1 MDDAVDVILG
11 QWARARPDVDVSP
24 MGVIGRVS
32 RASRL
37 LERGVKEELAGHGL
51 EAWEFDM
58 LATLLRSG
66 DGASMCMKDLSASAM
81 VSPGALTNRMDH
93 LVERGLVDRRPAP
106 GNRRMTLVALTD
118 EGRRVAN
125 EVLERHAAN
134 EHRLLSGLSAA
145 DRDALAALLRKLLLS
160 LGDTAPDQ
168 HTPGTAPAS
177 R

>member
-11 QWARARPDVDVSP
+11 QWARTRPDVDVSS
-24 MGVIGRVS
+24 MGVVGRVS

-37 LERGVKEELAGHGL
+37 LERGVKEFFAEHGL

-66 DGASMCMKDLSASAM
+66 DNAQMCMKDLSASAM

-93 LVERGLVDRRPAP
+93 LVKRGLVHRWPAP
-106 GNRRMTLVALTD
+106 DNRRMTLVALTD

-125 EVLERHAAN
+125 DMLELHAAN
-134 EHRLLSGLSAA
+134 EERLLAGLSTP
-145 DRDALAALLRKLLLS
+145 DREALGDLLRKLLLT
-160 LGDTAPDQ
+160 LGDTPDL
-168 HTPGTAPAS
+168 PAGN
-177 R
+177 

>member
-11 QWARARPDVDVSP
+11 QWARTRPDVDVSP

-37 LERGVKEELAGHGL
+37 LERGVKDFLAEHGL

-66 DGASMCMKDLSASAM
+66 ADAMCMKDLSASAM

-93 LVERGLVDRRPAP
+93 LVRRGLVHRWPAP
-106 GNRRMTLVALTD
+106 NNRRMTLVALTD
-118 EGRRVAN
+118 EGRRVAD
-125 EVLERHAAN
+125 EMLVLHAAN
-134 EHRLLSGLSAA
+134 EERLLAGLSGGE
-145 DRDALAALLRKLLLS
+145 REALAGLLRSLLVS
-160 LGDTAPDQ
+160 LGDT
-168 HTPGTAPAS
+168 S
-177 R
+177 L